1 MFRIRCATLF
11 ATYAVRSRPLE
22 PGEEAARNHQLFPA
36 IIHMLGRNTFNSGL
50 FDQICDLLDSS
61 SIRCKSFVVNLMPIF
76 DIISVNPIF
85 CPENAIAILCTASR
99 TPDLEVSNQVSLGT
113 AIVALLKHKH
123 FQNLAIMQDDLI
135 SILDLIVFSYTQGPV
150 DVTESGKLTDMSA
163 VHEKQETEG
172 EELLSNMRQSL
183 SSSLWDLSSLPEFA
197 TKYLFSPPCNSDC
210 LSAMLLWLRT
220 SEPQMQLCACYVFRN
235 LAASDKACG
244 MLVQESKI
252 HTPLINILE
261 SSSDLPVLGEV
272 LRLLK
277 NLALPTENK
286 PLIGS
291 GTAID
296 SLTKCWSRLSSP
308 TLHQAAVGLFRI
320 LMRGCPSNIVHFLG
334 LHSARDA
341 FATSTDGS
349 LSRLWSLYKSSTDP
363 AIKVEVARSVV
374 EIWRTAHKEVP
385 ESVSSVTEGMIE
397 QARRMHANI
406 AEPVV
411 VMIVESN
418 NASLVSDG
426 WFGLTLMASSKD
438 GSEIVSEALSA
449 QNAWDI
455 LIRTVSGQEVGL
467 ANRANSRLLL
477 DKLRKH
483 NVSLGVFPNWRPGP
497 ALIISTSRRIDLVLV
512 YSRQSSDDLS
522 YSRADEPII
531 RLVML
536 KMRLKPIRQRW
547 LHQVVEVTSET
558 S

>member
-1 MFRIRCATLF
+1 MFRIRYATFF

-22 PGEEAARNHQLFPA
+22 PGEETARSHQLFPA
-36 IIHMLGRNTFNSGL
+36 IIHMLGRNTFNPGL

-61 SIRCKSFVVNLMPIF
+61 GIRCKFFVVDRMPNV
-76 DIISVNPIF
+76 DILSVNPML
-85 CPENAIAILCTASR
+85 CPDNAIAILCTASR
-99 TPDLEVSNQVSLGT
+99 IADLEVSNRVSLGN
-113 AIVALLKHKH
+113 AIVALLKDKH

-150 DVTESGKLTDMSA
+150 DVTESGKLRDLS
-163 VHEKQETEG
+163 VVYRKQETED

-197 TKYLFSPPCNSDC
+197 TKYLFSPHCNSDC
-210 LSAMLLWLRT
+210 LRAMLLWLRT

-252 HTPLINILE
+252 HLPLINILE

-277 NLALPTENK
+277 NLALATENK

-291 GTAID
+291 GTAVD
-296 SLTKCWSRLSSP
+296 SLTECWSRLSSP

-341 FATSTDGS
+341 CATSMDGS
-349 LSRLWSLYKSSTDP
+349 LFRLWSLYKSSTDP

-385 ESVSSVTEGMIE
+385 ESVSSITEGTIE

-418 NASLVSDG
+418 NASLVTEG
-426 WFGLTLMASSKD
+426 WFGLTLMASSKN

-455 LIRTVSGQEVGL
+455 LVRTVSGQEVGL
-467 ANRANSRLLL
+467 ENRANSRLLL

-483 NVSLGVFPNWRPGP
+483 NVSLGVFPSWRPRP
-497 ALIISTSRRIDLVLV
+497 ALTVSNSRRIDLVLV
-512 YSRQSSDDLS
+512 HSRQTSDDLS
-522 YSRADEPII
+522 SSRS
-531 RLVML
+531 R
-536 KMRLKPIRQRW
+536 
-547 LHQVVEVTSET
+547 
-558 S
+558 

>member
-1 MFRIRCATLF
+1 MFRIRCATFF

-22 PGEEAARNHQLFPA
+22 PGEETARSHQLFPA
-36 IIHMLGRNTFNSGL
+36 IIHMLGRNTFHPGL

-61 SIRCKSFVVNLMPIF
+61 GISCKSFVVDRMPIF
-76 DIISVNPIF
+76 DIVSVNPIL

-113 AIVALLKHKH
+113 AIVTLLKHKH
-123 FQNLAIMQDDLI
+123 FQNLAIMQDDLA
-135 SILDLIVFSYTQGPV
+135 SILDLIVFSYTQDSV
-150 DVTESGKLTDMSA
+150 NVAESGKLMDMSV
-163 VHEKQETEG
+163 VHKKQDTED
-172 EELLSNMRQSL
+172 EELLSNMRRSL

-197 TKYLFSPPCNSDC
+197 TTYLFSPHCNSDC
-210 LSAMLLWLRT
+210 LSAMLSWLQT

-252 HTPLINILE
+252 HIPLIYILE

-277 NLALPTENK
+277 NLALATENK

-296 SLTKCWSRLSSP
+296 SVTKCWVRLSSP

-320 LMRGCPSNIVHFLG
+320 LMRGCTSNIVYFLG

-349 LSRLWSLYKSSTDP
+349 LFRLWSLYKSSTDP

-374 EIWRTAHKEVP
+374 EIWRTAHKEIP
-385 ESVSSVTEGMIE
+385 ESVSSITDRTLE
-397 QARRMHANI
+397 QALRMHANI

-418 NASLVSDG
+418 NASLVTEG

-438 GSEIVSEALSA
+438 GSGMVSEALSA
-449 QNAWDI
+449 QNAWDM
-455 LIRTVSGQEVGL
+455 LVRTVSGQEVGL
-467 ANRANSRLLL
+467 ENRANSRLLL

-483 NVSLGVFPNWRPGP
+483 NVSLGGFPAWPPRPS
-497 ALIISTSRRIDLVLV
+497 LTISTSRRIDLVSV
-512 YSRQSSDDLS
+512 YSRQSPDD
-522 YSRADEPII
+522 
-531 RLVML
+531 
-536 KMRLKPIRQRW
+536 
-547 LHQVVEVTSET
+547 
-558 S
+558 